1 MRGRRDLSGTA
12 RGRGTLRRAAYGIGI
27 LTGLWIG
34 VSLIAG
40 RNLVPLPWSA
50 FARFA
55 VLLGDTLWKHSLAS
69 LARVLASLAAS
80 TAAAFPLG
88 ILLGRNKR
96 MTEVISPAL
105 YLLYPVPK
113 IALLPII
120 MLLFG
125 VGNVS
130 KVFVVFL
137 VLFFQILFAVRDK
150 AAGIPEQHFASV
162 RSLGGNRRDRL
173 VHVIIPAVLPGL
185 LTGLRISSGTA
196 LAVLFFAET
205 FFARYGLGKF
215 ILDSWMKVTYPDMFA
230 GIIGLSL
237 LGLLLF
243 FLFDRLESRYCRWQR
258 LQ

>member
-1 MRGRRDLSGTA
+1 MSGRNTMK
-12 RGRGTLRRAAYGIGI
+12 GRKNLRRILYGIGI
-27 LTGLWIG
+27 LAFLWIG
-34 VSLIAG
+34 VSFVAG
-40 RNLVPLPWSA
+40 RNLVPMPWTA

-55 VLLGDTLWKHSLAS
+55 VLLGGDLWKHSLAS
-69 LARVLASLAAS
+69 LARVLASLFAA

-88 ILLGRNKR
+88 ILLGRSR
-96 MTEVISPAL
+96 RITLIITPAL

-125 VGNVS
+125 IGNLS
-130 KVFVVFL
+130 KVIVVFL

-150 AAGIPEQHFASV
+150 AAGIPDQHLASV
-162 RSLGGNRRDRL
+162 RSLGGNRRDNL
-173 VHVIIPAVLPGL
+173 VHVILPAVLPGL

-215 ILDSWMKVTYPDMFA
+215 ILDSWMKVAYPDMFA

-243 FLFDRLESRYCRWQR
+243 SVFDRLERRYCRWQR

>member
-1 MRGRRDLSGTA
+1 MKGSEGFRRT
-12 RGRGTLRRAAYGIGI
+12 AYGIGI
-27 LTGLWIG
+27 LAVLWIV
-34 VSLIAG
+34 VSLITG
-40 RNLVPLPWSA
+40 KDLVPMPWTA
-50 FARFA
+50 FARFV
-55 VLLGDTLWKHSLAS
+55 VLLGEELWKHTLAS
-69 LARVLASLAAS
+69 LARVLASLV
-80 TAAAFPLG
+80 TATVVAFPLG
-88 ILLGRNKR
+88 ILLGRSR
-96 MTEVISPAL
+96 RITEIITPAL

-113 IALLPII
+113 IALLPVI

-125 VGNVS
+125 VGNSS
-130 KVFVVFL
+130 KVIVVFL

-150 AAGIPEQHFASV
+150 AAGIPDQHSASV
-162 RSLGGNRRDRL
+162 RSLGGGGRDNL

-215 ILDSWMKVTYPDMFA
+215 ILDSWMKVAYVDMFA

-243 FLFDRLESRYCRWQR
+243 LGFDRLERRYCRWQR